1 MRLAIFDVDG
11 TLVAGKS
18 TEKRFIGWML
28 RRRHIGLR
36 QLLAAAWFVVRWFP
50 RYGRHVFRKNKAWLS
65 GLAEDAVADEA
76 AAFFTEKLHDE
87 DWIAPAVAELR
98 RHLERG
104 DTVVLLS
111 GSPQPIVD
119 LLSRQFGVAEGLGTQ
134 CDVVH
139 GRYTAAPA
147 TRHPFFDDKVA
158 LLSRICEQY
167 GVAEKDV
174 HAYADSR
181 FDIPLLSRV
190 GHPAAVCPD
199 RRLAEWAMA
208 NNSRIIQN
216 NSRRIE
222 LQNNI
227 DAGAEAGRPG
237 NRQ

>member
-18 TEKRFIGWML
+18 TEKRFIAWML
-28 RRRHIGLR
+28 RRGYIGPR
-36 QLLAAAWFVVRWFP
+36 QLLAGAWFVLRWSA

-65 GLAEDAVADEA
+65 GLDEDAVAREA
-76 AAFFTEKLHDE
+76 AVFVSGQLSDA
-87 DWIAPAVAELR
+87 DWIAPAVAELS

-119 LLSRQFGVAEGLGTQ
+119 LLCRRFGAAEGLGTQ

-158 LLSRICEQY
+158 LLSRICEKY
-167 GVAEKDV
+167 DVAAKDV
-174 HAYADSR
+174 SAYADSR
-181 FDIPLLSRV
+181 FDIPLLASV

-199 RRLAEWAMA
+199 RGLAEWATA

-216 NSRRIE
+216 NSQKIE

-227 DAGAEAGRPG
+227 DAGSEAGRQT

>member
-28 RRRHIGLR
+28 RRGHIGPR
-36 QLLAAAWFVVRWFP
+36 QLLAAAWFVLRWFP

-65 GLAEDAVADEA
+65 GLAEEDVAREA
-76 AAFFTEKLHDE
+76 ASFSEQISAD
-87 DWIAPAVAELR
+87 DWIAPVLVELR
-98 RHLERG
+98 RHQEQG
-104 DTVVLLS
+104 DAVVLLS
-111 GSPQPIVD
+111 GSLQPIVD
-119 LLSRQFGVAEGLGTQ
+119 LLCRQFGTDEGLGTE

-147 TRHPFFDDKVA
+147 TRHPFHEDKVA
-158 LLSRICEQY
+158 LLSLICEKY
-167 GVAEKDV
+167 DVAAKDV
-174 HAYADSR
+174 TAYADSR

-208 NNSRIIQN
+208 NNSRIIEN
-216 NSRRIE
+216 NSRKIE
-222 LQNNI
+222 LQENI
-227 DAGAEAGRPG
+227 KAGSEAGRQT

>member
-28 RRRHIGLR
+28 RRGHIGPR
-36 QLLAAAWFVVRWFP
+36 QLLAAAWFVLRWSP

-65 GLAEDAVADEA
+65 GLAEDTVEREA
-76 AAFFTEKLHDE
+76 SVFVTERLSDD

-119 LLSRQFGVAEGLGTQ
+119 LLCRQFGANQGLGTR
-134 CDVVH
+134 CEVVQ
-139 GRYTAAPA
+139 GRYTARPA
-147 TRHPFFDDKVA
+147 TCHPFFDEKVA
-158 LLSRICEQY
+158 LLSRICEEY
-167 GVAEKDV
+167 GVARKDV
-174 HAYADSR
+174 SAYADSR

-199 RRLAEWAMA
+199 KRLARWATA

-216 NSRRIE
+216 DSRTLE

-227 DAGAEAGRPG
+227 DAGARAGRQA

>member
-1 MRLAIFDVDG
+1 MRLALFDVDG

-28 RRRHIGLR
+28 GRGHIGVR

-65 GLAEDAVADEA
+65 GLAEDVVAREA
-76 AAFFTEKLHDE
+76 ARFSEEISGD
-87 DWIAPAVAELR
+87 DWIAPVLAELR
-98 RHLERG
+98 RHQEQG
-104 DTVVLLS
+104 DAVVLLS

-119 LLSRQFGVAEGLGTQ
+119 LLCRQFGADEGLGTQ

-147 TRHPFFDDKVA
+147 TRHPFYDDKVA
-158 LLSRICEQY
+158 LLSRICEKY
-167 GVAEKDV
+167 DVVAKDV
-174 HAYADSR
+174 TAYADSR

-190 GHPAAVCPD
+190 GHPVAVCPD
-199 RRLAEWAMA
+199 KRLAEWAAA
-208 NNSRIIQN
+208 NNSRIIEN
-216 NSRRIE
+216 NSRKLE
-222 LQNNI
+222 LQHNI
-227 DAGAEAGRPG
+227 KAGSEAGRQT

>member
-18 TEKRFIGWML
+18 TEKRFIAWML
-28 RRRHIGLR
+28 RRRLIGPR
-36 QLLAAAWFVVRWFP
+36 QLLAAAWFVLRWFP

-65 GLAEDAVADEA
+65 GLGEDTVAREA
-76 AAFFTEKLHDE
+76 ALFLAEEMGDG
-87 DWIAPAVAELR
+87 DWIVPAVAELR

-104 DTVVLLS
+104 DIVVLLS
-111 GSPQPIVD
+111 GSPQAIID
-119 LLSRQFGVAEGLGTQ
+119 LLSLQFGVAEGLGTQ
-134 CDVVH
+134 CDVAH

-158 LLSRICEQY
+158 LLSRICEKY

-174 HAYADSR
+174 SAYADSR

-199 RRLAEWAMA
+199 KRLAAWARA
-208 NNSRIIQN
+208 NNSRTIQN
-216 NSRRIE
+216 NSRKIE
-222 LQNNI
+222 LQNDI
-227 DAGAEAGRPG
+227 DAGAGAGRQT

>member
-28 RRRHIGLR
+28 RHGHIGVR
-36 QLLAAAWFVVRWFP
+36 QLLAAAWFVLRWFP

-65 GLAEDAVADEA
+65 GLSEDTVAREA
-76 AAFFTEKLHDE
+76 AAFFRERISDD
-87 DWIAPAVAELR
+87 DWIGPAVAELH
-98 RHLERG
+98 RHHERG
-104 DTVVLLS
+104 DPVVLLS

-119 LLSRQFGVAEGLGTQ
+119 LLCRRFGAAEGLGTQ

-158 LLSRICEQY
+158 LLPGICEKY
-167 GVAEKDV
+167 DVAAGDV
-174 HAYADSR
+174 SAYADSR
-181 FDIPLLSRV
+181 FDIPLLSSV
-190 GHPAAVCPD
+190 GHPVAVCPD
-199 RRLAEWAMA
+199 RRLAGWAAA

-216 NSRRIE
+216 NSRE
-222 LQNNI
+222 LELHNDI
-227 DAGAEAGRPG
+227 DAGTGAGRQT

>member
-18 TEKRFIGWML
+18 TEKRFIAWML
-28 RRRHIGLR
+28 RRGHIGPR
-36 QLLAAAWFVVRWFP
+36 QLLAAAWFVLRWFP

-65 GLAEDAVADEA
+65 GLDEA
-76 AAFFTEKLHDE
+76 AVTREAALFVTEQLDDT
-87 DWIAPAVAELR
+87 DWIAPAVAELS

-119 LLSRQFGVAEGLGTQ
+119 LLCGEFGAAEGLGTQ

-158 LLSRICEQY
+158 LLSSICEKY
-167 GVAEKDV
+167 DVAAQDV
-174 HAYADSR
+174 SAYADSR
-181 FDIPLLSRV
+181 FDIPLLASV

-199 RRLAEWAMA
+199 KRLAEWAAA

-216 NSRRIE
+216 NSQKIE

-227 DAGAEAGRPG
+227 DAGTEAGRQA

>member
-18 TEKRFIGWML
+18 TEKRFIAWML
-28 RRRHIGLR
+28 RRRLIGAR
-36 QLLAAAWFVVRWFP
+36 QLFAAAWFVVRWFP

-65 GLAEDAVADEA
+65 GLPEDAVADEA
-76 AAFFTEKLHDE
+76 AAFLNQEIGDE
-87 DWIAPAVAELR
+87 DWIAPVVTELH

-104 DTVVLLS
+104 DVVVLLS

-119 LLSRQFGVAEGLGTQ
+119 LLSRRFGAAEGLGTQ

-158 LLSRICEQY
+158 LFSRICEKY
-167 GVAEKDV
+167 GVAAKDV
-174 HAYADSR
+174 YAYADSR

-199 RRLAEWAMA
+199 KPLAAWARA
-208 NNSRIIQN
+208 NNSRTIQN
-216 NSRRIE
+216 GSRTIE
-222 LQNNI
+222 LHNNI
-227 DAGAEAGRPG
+227 DAGARAGRQT